1 MSGAVA
7 RIAKPVMRGLHVNEV
22 KRYVVVWVKKYKPV
36 MHGLHVSEVKRY
48 VVVWVKKYKPV
59 MHGLHVSEVKRYVC
73 KGQQDKNRS
82 VLST

>member
-48 VVVWVKKYKPV
+48 V
-59 MHGLHVSEVKRYVC
+59 C

>member
-48 VVVWVKKYKPV
+48 VY
-59 MHGLHVSEVKRYVC
+59 